1 MIERIFYRHECTL
14 SFCLCSIYIK
24 WNLQPFKADKRKVV
38 GLAIELDDLGKGLL
52 DWDVVE

>member
-24 WNLQPFKADKRKVV
+24 WNLQPFKADKLKVV